1 MALTRGIY
9 VMTAAKEHFLLASDL
24 KGNRVVNKNAEDL
37 GTLEDYMIDLQNGRI
52 AYAVLSFG
60 GWFGMGNKL
69 FAIPWSALTMQLY
82 DNNLRIILNVDKEVL
97 QKAQGFDKSQL
108 PLSYD
113 ELASVYTYYG
123 YKPYWQTGD

>member
-1 MALTRGIY
+1 M
-9 VMTAAKEHFLLASDL
+9 MTVAKEHFLLASDL

-69 FAIPWSALTMQLY
+69 FPIPWSALTMQLY

>member
-1 MALTRGIY
+1 
-9 VMTAAKEHFLLASDL
+9 
-24 KGNRVVNKNAEDL
+24 
-37 GTLEDYMIDLQNGRI
+37 MIDLQNGRI

-60 GWFGMGNKL
+60 GWFGMCNKL
-69 FAIPWSALTMQLY
+69 FPIPWSALTMQLY
-82 DNNLRIILNVDKEVL
+82 DNNMRIILNVDKEVL

>member
-1 MALTRGIY
+1 
-9 VMTAAKEHFLLASDL
+9 MTAAKEHFLLASDL
-24 KGNRVVNKNAEDL
+24 NGNRVVNKNAEDL

-69 FAIPWSALTMQLY
+69 FPIPWSALTMQLY

>member
-1 MALTRGIY
+1 M
-9 VMTAAKEHFLLASDL
+9 MTAAKEHFTLASDL

>member
-1 MALTRGIY
+1 MESTMVA
-9 VMTAAKEHFLLASDL
+9 VKEHFMLASDL
-24 KGNRVVNKNAEDL
+24 KGNKVVNKNAEDL
-37 GTLEDYMIDLQNGRI
+37 GTLEDYMVDLETGRI

-69 FAIPWSALTMQLY
+69 FAIPWYAFKMQLFEN
-82 DNNLRIILNVDKEVL
+82 DLRIVLNVDKEVL
-97 QKAQGFDKSQL
+97 TKAQGFDKSQL

-113 ELASVYTYYG
+113 QLSTVYKYFG

>member
-1 MALTRGIY
+1 
-9 VMTAAKEHFLLASDL
+9 MTVAKEHFLLASDL

-69 FAIPWSALTMQLY
+69 FPIPWSALTMQLY

-113 ELASVYTYYG
+113 ELSNVYTYYG

>member
-1 MALTRGIY
+1 
-9 VMTAAKEHFLLASDL
+9 MTAAKEHFLLASSL
-24 KGNRVVNKNAEDL
+24 KGKRVVNKNAEDL

-82 DNNLRIILNVDKEVL
+82 DNNLRIIINVDKEVL

-113 ELASVYTYYG
+113 ELARVYIYYG

>member
-1 MALTRGIY
+1 
-9 VMTAAKEHFLLASDL
+9 
-24 KGNRVVNKNAEDL
+24 
-37 GTLEDYMIDLQNGRI
+37 
-52 AYAVLSFG
+52 
-60 GWFGMGNKL
+60 
-69 FAIPWSALTMQLY
+69 MQLY
-82 DNNLRIILNVDKEVL
+82 DNNLRIILNVDKEIL

>member
-1 MALTRGIY
+1 MALKRGIY
-9 VMTAAKEHFLLASDL
+9 MMTGVKEHFLLASDL

-69 FAIPWSALTMQLY
+69 FPIPWSALTMQLY
-82 DNNLRIILNVDKEVL
+82 DNNMRIILNVDKEVL

>member
-9 VMTAAKEHFLLASDL
+9 MMAVAKEHFILASDL

-52 AYAVLSFG
+52 AYGVLSFG

-69 FAIPWSALTMQLY
+69 FPIPWSALTMQLY
-82 DNNLRIILNVDKEVL
+82 DNNMRIILNVDKEVL

>member
-1 MALTRGIY
+1 M
-9 VMTAAKEHFLLASDL
+9 EH
-24 KGNRVVNKNAEDL
+24 
-37 GTLEDYMIDLQNGRI
+37 
-52 AYAVLSFG
+52 

-108 PLSYD
+108 PLSYE

-123 YKPYWQTGD
+123 INPTGKRVIKYKLRPDEIILGSTILRIR